1 MELEKANIVFKK
13 IYEILDKKYFHVCV
27 STKENDIVEWDIYYS
42 NLNYDDFFSS
52 NNKPLLSSKTNTF
65 DDIYKLR
72 DKFEK
77 EKEKACTI
85 SADICKES
93 FERYKV
99 INDIFNYGH
108 NTMLNLISSYQILFC
123 VYLTIRNNYDIFN
136 VIYFVIFTL
145 ISLIFYFYYHNKIK
159 KMKEVKIEEAEEETK
174 RIYIKSL
181 GFKFMEALK

>member
-77 EKEKACTI
+77 EKEKACTL

-93 FERYKV
+93 YERYKT
-99 INDIFNYGH
+99 INDLFNYGYY
-108 NTMLNLISSYQILFC
+108 TMLSIILSYQILFC
-123 VYLTIRNNYDIFN
+123 IYLIIRNNYDTLN
-136 VIYFVIFTL
+136 VICLLIFVL
-145 ISLIFYFYYHNKIK
+145 ISFIFYPYYLNKIK
-159 KMKEVKIEEAEEETK
+159 KMKEVKTEEAEEETK